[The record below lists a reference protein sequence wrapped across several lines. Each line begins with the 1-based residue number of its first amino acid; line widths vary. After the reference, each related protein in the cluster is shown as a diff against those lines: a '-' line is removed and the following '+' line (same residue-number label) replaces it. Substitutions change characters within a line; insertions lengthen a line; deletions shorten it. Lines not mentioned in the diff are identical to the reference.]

1 MGLRSIIYMIGALLT
16 PCTEP
21 KPYMFCLRLWN
32 LRIPLHRPSLLSTL
46 THKSRFSFLFLF
58 QEIPER

>member
-1 MGLRSIIYMIGALLT
+1 MGLSCIIYMIGALLT
-16 PCTEP
+16 LCTEP

-46 THKSRFSFLFLF
+46 TYKISFFF
-58 QEIPER
+58 PFPFPGNT

>member
-1 MGLRSIIYMIGALLT
+1 MGLRRIIYMIGALLT

-46 THKSRFSFLFLF
+46 THKISFFF
-58 QEIPER
+58 PFPFPGNT